1 MKIQEDLNV
10 TRFIFFIKSVSQI
23 YCLTST
29 YNMFLL
35 LSYKQGVMWDVI
47 LFLSKERSGVF
58 FARSS
63 QVCFSMQWCGMK
75 VGSFLKA
82 KEQGEEEWEQEDK
95 RDFWE
100 YDAWKLDK

>member
-1 MKIQEDLNV
+1 
-10 TRFIFFIKSVSQI
+10 
-23 YCLTST
+23 
-29 YNMFLL
+29 
-35 LSYKQGVMWDVI
+35 
-47 LFLSKERSGVF
+47 
-58 FARSS
+58 
-63 QVCFSMQWCGMK
+63 MQWCGMK